1 MGGCPD
7 RENRGLVLGN
17 HLRDD
22 EPHVGLARPDKST
35 LRPYRETEFLLTR
48 RELTFGKASSYR
60 PGDEGSMR
68 KGAGSDA
75 WNGVDVV
82 TLGGIHCLA
91 GTLVDKV
98 EHGHSIL
105 ANVTVPEPNGEF
117 VVRDIDDADGVTRFG
132 LSLRAL
138 VRERQSLA

>member
-1 MGGCPD
+1 MNIKGYQFQVHYLYPLPFPYKPSRYYC
-7 RENRGLVLGN
+7 
-17 HLRDD
+17 
-22 EPHVGLARPDKST
+22 LAI
-35 LRPYRETEFLLTR
+35 L
-48 RELTFGKASSYR
+48 
-60 PGDEGSMR
+60 
-68 KGAGSDA
+68 
-75 WNGVDVV
+75 V

-105 ANVTVPEPNGEF
+105 ANVTILEPNGEF